1 MIEPVSKDTIE
12 DILPLI
18 RKYQEFYKIETIDDE
33 RNRRFFSQ
41 FDEHGDDGCLFI
53 YRNEAA
59 EAVAFA
65 TVYFTFVSSIPAKV
79 GVMNDLYTLPD
90 FRGKGIARQLIEHC
104 LKFVK
109 SKGGARLQWLT
120 AEDNEVAQRLYN
132 SLDTKK
138 SKWIVYTYSAGL

>member
-1 MIEPVSKDTIE
+1 M
-12 DILPLI
+12 
-18 RKYQEFYKIETIDDE
+18 
-33 RNRRFFSQ
+33 
-41 FDEHGDDGCLFI
+41 
-53 YRNEAA
+53 
-59 EAVAFA
+59 
-65 TVYFTFVSSIPAKV
+65 
-79 GVMNDLYTLPD
+79 MNDLYTLPD
-90 FRGKGIARQLIEHC
+90 CRGKGIARQLIEHC